1 MDRQLIA
8 ERASPKQLEYWD
20 AIQKHNSVTKAA
32 KALKVNRRTVQRGME
47 LLAKKLASAGYQP
60 ERGLSHPTASG
71 FTTKRVS
78 TLYDLDGN
86 IKTQWHIQE
95 PEKEAAYQAALEA
108 IEGFVWKP
116 APIIPKPTTTNSQ
129 LLTLITLTDFHL
141 GMYAWQDET
150 GDDWDMDIA
159 VKVALGAVQ
168 RMIDGSPASGL
179 GILNLQGDFLHYDL
193 LDAVTTSSG
202 HQLDRDS
209 RTGKMVEV
217 AIKVIMSAV
226 ELMLKH
232 FGKVKVLMV
241 EGNHDLIG
249 SLWLRKAMKVIYSKN
264 ARVEIDDTEFPYYA
278 HLHGEIMLGF
288 HHGHKKKNTAL
299 PALFA
304 SEPRYRS
311 MWGQAK
317 YCYIHTGHY
326 HHTEQDMAEGGGAIV
341 ERHPTL
347 ASRDAYSA
355 RGGYVSWRA
364 AHAITYHNQSG
375 EYLRV
380 TVTPQEVLK

>member
-1 MDRQLIA
+1 MDREVLSEYATPRQI
-8 ERASPKQLEYWD
+8 EFLEAVDKYGGV
-20 AIQKHNSVTKAA
+20 SSAA
-32 KALKVNRRTVQRGME
+32 KAMGLNHSTISKSLKA
-47 LLAKKLASAGYQP
+47 LKKKAALSGYQP

-78 TLYDLDGN
+78 TLYDLEGN

-95 PEKEAAYQAALEA
+95 PEKEALYQAALEA
-108 IEGFVWKP
+108 IEGFTWKP
-116 APIIPKPTTTNSQ
+116 APIIAKPTVTDES
-129 LLTLITLTDFHL
+129 LCTLITLTDFHL

-150 GDDWDMDIA
+150 GDDWDMEIA
-159 VKVALGAVQ
+159 TKVALGAIQ
-168 RMIDGSPASGL
+168 RMIDGSPKAGL

-193 LDAVTTSSG
+193 LDAVTTLSG
-202 HQLDRDS
+202 HNLDRDS

-217 AIKVIMSAV
+217 AIKVIMAAV

-232 FGKVKVLMV
+232 FAKVKVLMV

-249 SLWLRKAMKVIYSKN
+249 SLWLRKAMKVIYSRN
-264 ARVEIDDTEFPYYA
+264 NRVEIDDTEFPYYA

-288 HHGHKKKNTAL
+288 HHGHKKKNTQL
-299 PALFA
+299 PALFS
-304 SEPRYRS
+304 SEPRYRA

-347 ASRDAYSA
+347 ASRDAYAA

-364 AHAITYHNQSG
+364 AHAITYHKQFG

-380 TVTPQEVLK
+380 TVTPQETLK